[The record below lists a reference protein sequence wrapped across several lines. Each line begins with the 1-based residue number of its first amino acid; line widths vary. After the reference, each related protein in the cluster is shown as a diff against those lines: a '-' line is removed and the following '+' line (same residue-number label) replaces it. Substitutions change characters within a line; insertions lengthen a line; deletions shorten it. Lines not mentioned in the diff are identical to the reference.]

1 MRRSPWLSL
10 IACALIATGCQRGD
24 PAPPATADG
33 SAGRNDIIEA
43 TPLKTEAPAPAPQAQ
58 TPAPSPQT
66 EKTAEPEKT
75 EPVEEPQAR
84 IPEGPDMAPVRAPV
98 SEVACRDAIGASAAA
113 RLVERCIKV
122 SPATRPPC
130 NAANPCD
137 LIQGEI
143 DRSCKLW
150 ERDGDLPAACKP

>member
-10 IACALIATGCQRGD
+10 IVCALVAAGCQRAD
-24 PAPPATADG
+24 PADQPASGDTAASSDVIDAVPLAPDAPPPAAPVKPVAAEKEDTKPADD
-33 SAGRNDIIEA
+33 S
-43 TPLKTEAPAPAPQAQ
+43 QA
-58 TPAPSPQT
+58 
-66 EKTAEPEKT
+66 K
-75 EPVEEPQAR
+75 
-84 IPEGPDMAPVRAPV
+84 IPEGPDMPAQPVPV
-98 SEVACRDAIGASAAA
+98 SEVTCREAIGAAASA
-113 RLVERCIKV
+113 RLVERCIEV

-150 ERDGDLPAACKP
+150 ERDGDPPAACKP

>member
-10 IACALIATGCQRGD
+10 AVCALLAACQPSGPSD
-24 PAPPATADG
+24 NSASSDSTANADVIDAVPLQTETAPVPTPAKA
-33 SAGRNDIIEA
+33 
-43 TPLKTEAPAPAPQAQ
+43 EAPAAP
-58 TPAPSPQT
+58 TPAP
-66 EKTAEPEKT
+66 EKEQ
-75 EPVEEPQAR
+75 QAT
-84 IPEGPDMAPVRAPV
+84 IPEGPDMAPQPV
-98 SEVACRDAIGASAAA
+98 PISETPCRETIGAAASA
-113 RLVERCIKV
+113 RLVERCIQV

-150 ERDGDLPAACKP
+150 ERDGDPPAACKP